1 MANQT
6 VEITAQWQEQAKACL
21 DRYPHLVAFKGGVYG
36 CPLLRAT
43 CCAEGGTFK
52 QEVEGVF
59 IAQDWG
65 LEDESEKK
73 DQYNDLRYCF
83 EQLRKYI
90 AGDRSESKSK
100 EILDKTLRNLVG
112 PESKWHKLFGTNGK
126 WVAMN
131 AVWALRRSDSGSAW
145 EEDAQVTSC
154 LHPSTWTWRWSGSE
168 GPDKMPN

>member
-1 MANQT
+1 
-6 VEITAQWQEQAKACL
+6 
-21 DRYPHLVAFKGGVYG
+21 
-36 CPLLRAT
+36 
-43 CCAEGGTFK
+43 
-52 QEVEGVF
+52 
-59 IAQDWG
+59 
-65 LEDESEKK
+65 
-73 DQYNDLRYCF
+73 LRYCF

-131 AVWALRRSDSGSAW
+131 AVWALRRSDLMKSRYLGDEIHKSAFPVWYQVLSHLKPKRVVVAGGWATFSKFPSPDKQTLPARDYFVLWRKFTSTPQEDDSGSAW